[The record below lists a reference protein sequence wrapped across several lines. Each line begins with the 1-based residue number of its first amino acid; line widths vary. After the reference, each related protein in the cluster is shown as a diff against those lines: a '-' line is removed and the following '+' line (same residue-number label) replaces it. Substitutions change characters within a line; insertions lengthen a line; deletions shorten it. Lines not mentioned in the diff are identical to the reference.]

1 MREYA
6 DCVERS
12 SALAYYRDTCK
23 PQYITRQESLFE
35 ENPLPP
41 YVRDPD
47 SDFSAAWDL
56 SSVVFLVHVSFTVPL
71 RVCFNVDINL
81 WTLAF
86 WVELLVDLFFICDVI
101 LNFRTSFYDANG
113 FRENR
118 PKRIMRH
125 YLRGWFLIDFVSC
138 LPYGYVQYF
147 LPKDSD
153 NNTSQL
159 KAIKAVRLM
168 KITKV
173 GPLSDTKLVLT

>member
-1 MREYA
+1 MSR
-6 DCVERS
+6 C
-12 SALAYYRDTCK
+12 
-23 PQYITRQESLFE
+23 FH
-35 ENPLPP
+35 
-41 YVRDPD
+41 
-47 SDFSAAWDL
+47 
-56 SSVVFLVHVSFTVPL
+56 FLLYDSFTVPL
-71 RVCFNVDINL
+71 RVCFSVDIKL

-86 WVELLVDLFFICDVI
+86 WVELLVDLFFICDVV

-118 PKRIMRH
+118 PKRIMWH

-147 LPKDSD
+147 LPEGSDS
-153 NNTSQL
+153 NASQL

-173 GPLSDTKLVLT
+173 TPLSATQLVLT